1 MIDKTVINIISR
13 LERVEKAVFGDQGS
27 RVKKPSQAHFRGA
40 TGGIRLLISKN
51 FFDSKRALGN
61 TRSALAQNGYHYS
74 RQAVDMALKGLATR
88 KGPLT
93 LIKEGGRNLYVN
105 RK

>member
-13 LERVEKAVFGDQGS
+13 LERLETAVFGDQGS
-27 RVKKPSQAHFRGA
+27 RVKKPSQDHFRGA

-51 FFDSKRALGN
+51 LFNSKRALREI
-61 TRSALAQNGYHYS
+61 RSALAENGYHYS
-74 RQAVDMALKGLATR
+74 RQAVNMALKGLAART
-88 KGPLT
+88 GPLT